1 MKMDTQYGQQ
11 GKVTGSR
18 DHGLSEMLQDEGD
31 QIHAK
36 EDAVVLLKQ
45 MLQDTTMIEV
55 DQVMGEEKE
64 SESS

>member
-55 DQVMGEEKE
+55 D
-64 SESS
+64 

>member
-1 MKMDTQYGQQ
+1 
-11 GKVTGSR
+11 
-18 DHGLSEMLQDEGD
+18 
-31 QIHAK
+31 
-36 EDAVVLLKQ
+36 VVLLKQ